1 MSTQATELDRKVKQA
16 YDTGYL
22 EGVLFSKDANA
33 WALARARF
41 GTSAMG
47 VLLVILASVLVYV
60 FLTCPP
66 A

>member
-1 MSTQATELDRKVKQA
+1 MSTQATELDRKVKLA

-22 EGVLFSKDANA
+22 EGVLFTKDANS

-47 VLLVILASVLVYV
+47 LLALILASAWVYTL
-60 FLTCPP
+60 LT
-66 A
+66 

>member
-1 MSTQATELDRKVKQA
+1 MSPTEIDQRVRKA

-41 GTSAMG
+41 GTSAIG
-47 VLLVILASVLVYV
+47 VLAVVLAGILAYV
-60 FLTCPP
+60 TLL
-66 A
+66 AHS